1 LANIYDVAKRAN
13 TSVATVSAVV
23 NNSSYVSPALKEKV
37 EHAIAE
43 LKYSPNHLARSL
55 ARQKSHTIGII
66 IPDIANAFFSEVVRG
81 AEDKVKE
88 AGYTLILGNSDNQ
101 VEKEELYL
109 NVFLSKRVDGILLVK
124 AAGEISAGLR
134 ETLLSSSP
142 PIVLVDREYSGLKAD
157 TVVTDNAGGSYAA
170 TQHLIKLGHRRIGVI
185 CGTPGLST
193 TEGRLQGYRDA
204 LAARAIPFDPA
215 LVAHGDYGVDSG
227 YTAGT
232 NLIKQHPTAIF
243 VTNCMMTIGLMQF
256 LDKQKLRCPEDVA
269 IVSYDDVMWNEIV
282 KPKLTCIV
290 QPKYLL
296 GYRSAEILISRIR
309 GNHKRLKFD
318 VLDNELRI
326 RESSGESVTGASK
339 HR

>member
-1 LANIYDVAKRAN
+1 MANIYDVAKRAA

-23 NNSSYVSPALKEKV
+23 NNSSYVSPALKERV
-37 EHAIAE
+37 ELAIAE
-43 LKYSPNHLARSL
+43 LKYTPNHLARSL
-55 ARQKSHTIGII
+55 ARKASHTIGIV
-66 IPDIANAFFSEVVRG
+66 IPDIANTFFSEVVRG
-81 AEDKVKE
+81 AEDKVNE

-124 AAGEISAGLR
+124 AAGEISASLQ
-134 ETLLSSSP
+134 ETLRTPSP
-142 PIVLVDREYSGLKAD
+142 PIALIDREYPSLKAD

-170 TQHLIKLGHRRIGVI
+170 TRHLMNLGHRRIGLI
-185 CGTPGLST
+185 SGNPGLST

-204 LAARAIPFDPA
+204 LSSRSVPFDPSLIA
-215 LVAHGDYGVDSG
+215 NGDYGVESG
-227 YTAGT
+227 YAAGAT
-232 NLIKQHPTAIF
+232 LMKQRPTAIF

-256 LDKQKLRCPEDVA
+256 LNKHKLRCPEDIA

-282 KPKLTCIV
+282 KPTLTCIV

-309 GNHKRLKFD
+309 GKHKRLKFD
-318 VLDNELRI
+318 VLENELRI
-326 RESSGESVTGASK
+326 RESSGESVNPSK
-339 HR
+339 EHR

>member
-1 LANIYDVAKRAN
+1 LANIYDVAKRAS

-23 NNSSYVSPALKEKV
+23 NNSSYVSPALREKV
-37 EHAIAE
+37 EQAIAE
-43 LKYSPNHLARSL
+43 LRYSPNHLARSL
-55 ARQKSHTIGII
+55 ARQTSHTIGIV
-66 IPDIANAFFSEVVRG
+66 IPDIANTFFSEVVRG

-124 AAGEISAGLR
+124 AAGEISAGLQ
-134 ETLLSSSP
+134 ETLRASSP

-170 TQHLIKLGHRRIGVI
+170 TRHLIKLGHRRIGLI
-185 CGTPGLST
+185 SGIPGLST
-193 TEGRLQGYRDA
+193 TEGRFQGYRDA
-204 LAARAIPFDPA
+204 LSSRGVPFDPA
-215 LVAHGDYGVDSG
+215 LVAHGDYGVESG
-227 YTAGT
+227 YAAGIT
-232 NLIKQHPTAIF
+232 LMKQRPTAVF
-243 VTNCMMTIGLMQF
+243 VTNCMMTIGFMQF
-256 LDKQKLRCPEDVA
+256 IDKQKLRCPEDIA

-309 GNHKRLKFD
+309 GKHKRLKFD

-326 RESSGESVTGASK
+326 RESSGEAVSGLDK